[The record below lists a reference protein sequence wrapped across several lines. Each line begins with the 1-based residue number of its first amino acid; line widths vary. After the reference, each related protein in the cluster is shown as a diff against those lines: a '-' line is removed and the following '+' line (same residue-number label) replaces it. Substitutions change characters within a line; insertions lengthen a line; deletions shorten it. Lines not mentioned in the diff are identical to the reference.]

1 MNAEPTTNA
10 DATAL
15 LADLVAIPS
24 VNPRGRAE
32 PAETAVAQHIVD
44 WCTSHGIT
52 ARLSEVVDGRCNVI
66 ATVPGQDR
74 GSAVLFESHLD
85 TVEVE
90 HMTTPPFTATVRDG
104 RLHARGACDAKG
116 PLAAFL
122 IALRDVARA
131 PQPPPQTVIVTGV
144 TDEEDAYQGVL
155 RLLEDLEG
163 DDTPTVRGAVVGEPT
178 DLRAVVAH
186 KGVMRCRIVASG
198 PGGHSSRPWGLENPI
213 ETIAQVV
220 TFLAEDVTPLMDA
233 QPHPLVGPASLVP
246 SLISGG
252 TGPNTVPNECAVSI
266 DRRTLPGEDP
276 EQVWRE
282 LRDRIED
289 RFGSRVR
296 VEPPFLTD
304 LSLENDPDDPFLAG
318 VRETLTA
325 AGRDG
330 EAIGTG
336 WGSDASK
343 IAAAGIPSLV
353 LGPGSIQDAH
363 TPDESIDLTEL
374 AHAVDIARAVMQRP
388 VPTRQN

>member
-1 MNAEPTTNA
+1 MTTAPTPNP

-15 LADLVAIPS
+15 LTELVSIPS
-24 VNPRGRAE
+24 VNPRGRPE
-32 PAETAVAQHIVD
+32 PAETAVAQRIAD
-44 WCTSHGIT
+44 WCAGHGI
-52 ARLSEVVDGRCNVI
+52 AAELSEVVDGRCNVM
-66 ATVPGQDR
+66 ATVPGQNPHR
-74 GSAVLFESHLD
+74 AILFESHLD
-85 TVEVE
+85 TVEIE

-104 RLHARGACDAKG
+104 RLYARGACDAKG

-122 IALRDVARA
+122 IALRDIARA
-131 PQPPPQTVIVTGV
+131 PQPPPQTVIVAGV

-163 DDTPTVRGAVVGEPT
+163 DPTATVSGAVVGEPT
-178 DLRAVVAH
+178 DLQAVVAH
-186 KGVMRCRIVASG
+186 KGVMRCRIVATG
-198 PGGHSSRPWGLENPI
+198 PGGHSSRPWGLVNPI
-213 ETIAQVV
+213 ETIAEVV
-220 TFLAEDVTPLMDA
+220 TFLAEEVTPLLDA
-233 QPHPLVGPASLVP
+233 NVHPLVGPASLVP

-276 EQVWRE
+276 DQVWRE
-282 LRDRIED
+282 LRDRVEA

-304 LSLENDPDDPFLAG
+304 LSLDNDPGDPFLAG
-318 VRETLTA
+318 VRGVLSA

-330 EAIGTG
+330 DGIGTG

-343 IAAAGIPSLV
+343 IAAAGIPALV

-374 AHAVDIARAVMQRP
+374 AAAVDIARATMQLP
-388 VPTRQN
+388 VPVRR

>member
-1 MNAEPTTNA
+1 MNAERATNL

-15 LADLVAIPS
+15 LSDLVAIPS

-32 PAETAVAQHIVD
+32 PAETAVAQRIAE
-44 WCTSHGIT
+44 WCAGHGI
-52 ARLSEVVDGRCNVI
+52 AVQLSDVVDGRCNVM
-66 ATVPGQDR
+66 ATVPGRDP
-74 GSAVLFESHLD
+74 SHAILFESHLD
-85 TVEVE
+85 TVEIE
-90 HMTTPPFTATVRDG
+90 HMSTPPFTATVRDG
-104 RLHARGACDAKG
+104 RLYARGACDAKG

-131 PQPPPQTVIVTGV
+131 PKPPPQTVIVAGV

-163 DDTPTVRGAVVGEPT
+163 DDTATVSGAVVGEPT
-178 DLRAVVAH
+178 DLRGVVAH

-220 TFLAEDVTPLMDA
+220 TFLAEEVTPLLDA
-233 QPHPLVGPASLVP
+233 NVHPLVGPASLVP

-282 LRDRIED
+282 LRDRIDE
-289 RFGSRVR
+289 RFGTRVS
-296 VEPPFLTD
+296 VEQPFLTD
-304 LSLENDPDDPFLAG
+304 LSLDNDPADPFLAG
-318 VRETLTA
+318 VRGVLTE
-325 AGRDG
+325 AGREGDG
-330 EAIGTG
+330 IGTG

-343 IAAAGIPSLV
+343 IAAAGIPALV

-374 AHAVDIARAVMQRP
+374 AHAVDIARAVMQLP
-388 VPTRQN
+388 APAQQH